1 MKTFTIK
8 VWQLLKKS
16 FQNFIK
22 NDAFLYAGSIAFST
36 IFSLPAILIITLSIG
51 ATLYERDTVQQ
62 ELINQV
68 GNLIGKDSTVQI
80 EKIIQNASMDMSGTL
95 ARTIGIATLI
105 FSATTVFMSLQTSLN
120 NMWEIKSKPERGWLK
135 YIINRLLSF
144 AMVVSFG
151 FVLLVSLLIDTML
164 VLVQNSL
171 SNLFDGL
178 TPYIL
183 SGFNILLSFVIVSL
197 IFGMLFKVLPDAKI
211 YWRDVWVGAGI
222 TTILFVV
229 GKLLI
234 GVYMGNSDVTSA
246 YGAAGSFALIL
257 IWVYY
262 STIIFLL
269 GAEITATYAAMYG
282 RGIIPY
288 KNAVKTKVIEIEKE
302 NQKVE
307 EDEES

>member
-1 MKTFTIK
+1 MKSFSKK
-8 VWQLLKKS
+8 VWQLLKTS
-16 FQNFIK
+16 FQNFFK
-22 NDAFLYAGSIAFST
+22 NDAFLYAASIAFST

-51 ATLYERDTVQQ
+51 ATLYERDIVQQ
-62 ELINQV
+62 ELVNQV
-68 GNLIGKDSTVQI
+68 GNLIGKESTEQI

-135 YIINRLLSF
+135 YLINRLLSF

-151 FVLLVSLLIDTML
+151 FVLLVSLLVDTVL

-171 SNLFDGL
+171 SSLFDGL

-211 YWRDVWVGAGI
+211 YWRDVWVGAAI
-222 TTILFVV
+222 TTILFIV
-229 GKLLI
+229 GKFLI
-234 GVYMGNSDVTSA
+234 GLYMGNSDVTSA

-269 GAEITATYAAMYG
+269 GAEITATYASLYG

-288 KNAVKTKVIEIEKE
+288 KNAVKTKVIEIEK
-302 NQKVE
+302 
-307 EDEES
+307 